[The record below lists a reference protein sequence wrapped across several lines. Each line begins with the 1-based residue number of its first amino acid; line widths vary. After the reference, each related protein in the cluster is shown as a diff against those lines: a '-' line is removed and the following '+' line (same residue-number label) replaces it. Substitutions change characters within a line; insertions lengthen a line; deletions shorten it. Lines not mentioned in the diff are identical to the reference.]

1 MPKLEVDMD
10 KYFLE
15 VMRERTELDMNED
28 PEVDNI
34 KDITERKEKV
44 DMWLEC
50 RIYQLKRNEDYNYIK
65 LKKARDDGYL
75 ELGNYFKAKNKCHE
89 IYETLR
95 RIAKEKYEESIS
107 EKAIST

>member
-50 RIYQLKRNEDYNYIK
+50 RIYQLKRNED
-65 LKKARDDGYL
+65 
-75 ELGNYFKAKNKCHE
+75 
-89 IYETLR
+89 
-95 RIAKEKYEESIS
+95 
-107 EKAIST
+107 